1 MLTALLLVDL
11 VALVGGKL
19 HTLVPGAAP
28 VEATVL
34 VDGDRIRAVG
44 VNLSIPAQARTVDA
58 RGLHIVPGLIDGF
71 GYHDPE
77 HDTLYVA
84 AGVTTLRDH
93 GNEMGRIFGSR
104 DRAERD
110 RVQGPLLSIAGG
122 VLDGKP
128 PATAAAV
135 VVTSEVEAKEA
146 VHHLWEEKIDFV
158 AVHGG
163 IGEEAWRGACAMA
176 AEKGLAVWGPLRPKQ
191 ALADALAGGQRGF
204 VFLDALLPADRTW
217 SEVAL
222 AELEPGLRALQ
233 SSGAALVPALRG
245 YARLVEDEGEAA
257 PALALVGPQYETV
270 WISDLLGRR
279 NAWTPELRAAASV
292 AVGKQRSAL
301 LLAQRT
307 GVRLVPGSGAPH
319 PWLEPGAGLVR
330 ELMEWQAAGIP
341 AATCLDAVTRG
352 AAATL
357 GLADRGTL
365 EPGKLADLVLVR
377 GDPSADI
384 GALGQV
390 DAVVLRGA
398 LLSRADLD
406 LRLQSLAASHAKRK
420 AEASAPIA
428 VDPPKIPEGELLLT
442 CRYETVAATG
452 RVAAERIAVV
462 RELDGVIT
470 LCGRRRILPSGGNT
484 GTEVEARQR
493 LAKGLLDSFE
503 VKVRNTGHEL
513 VVRGQKVAGQW
524 RVERRLDGA
533 FIDIQNARESIG
545 AIDCDSATTFLAI
558 AATRSPGPLPVV
570 RFDEGLQLEVVR
582 WELALDEDGDHALKT
597 PSGLKFAGFME
608 NGAAKAIFEQVGQA
622 QVQTTLQELDMHGTA
637 GLPLPADKLE
647 KMKRAAAAAP
657 KDGSK

>member
-1 MLTALLLVDL
+1 MLIAPLLLDL
-11 VALVGGKL
+11 VAIVGGKV
-19 HTLVPGAAP
+19 HTLVPLAAP
-28 VEATVL
+28 LEATIL
-34 VDGDRIRAVG
+34 VEGDRI
-44 VNLSIPAQARTVDA
+44 RTVDA
-58 RGLHIVPGLIDGF
+58 RVAIPAEARQIDARGLHVIPGLIDGF

-77 HDTLYVA
+77 HDALYVA

-93 GNEMGRIFGSR
+93 GNELGRIFGSR

-128 PATAAAV
+128 PSTAAAV

-163 IGEEAWRGACAMA
+163 IGESAWRGACAMA

-191 ALADALAGGQRGF
+191 ALADALSGGQKGF
-204 VFLDALLPADRTW
+204 VFLDALLPAGRSW
-217 SEVAL
+217 HEVEL
-222 AELEPGLRALQ
+222 AELEPGLRALRGG
-233 SSGAALVPALRG
+233 GAALVPALRG
-245 YARLVEDEGEAA
+245 YARLVEDEGASASE
-257 PALALVGPQYETV
+257 LARLGPQYQTV
-270 WISDLLGRR
+270 WLADLEGRR
-279 NAWTPELRAAASV
+279 SAWTTELRAAANV
-292 AVGKQRSAL
+292 AIGKQRSAL

-307 GVRLVPGSGAPH
+307 GVPLVPGSGAPH
-319 PWLEPGAGLVR
+319 PWLAPGSGLVR
-330 ELMEWQAAGIP
+330 ELLEWQAAGIP
-341 AATCLDAVTRG
+341 ASACLDAATRG
-352 AAATL
+352 AATTL
-357 GLADRGTL
+357 GLGDRGSI

-384 GALGQV
+384 GALAQV
-390 DAVVLRGA
+390 EAVVLRGTP
-398 LLSRADLD
+398 LTRADLD
-406 LRLQSLAASHAKRK
+406 LRLEALSVANAKRK

-428 VDPPKIPEGELLLT
+428 VDPPKVPEGELLLT
-442 CRYETVAATG
+442 CRYETVAASG

-493 LAKGLLDSFE
+493 LAKGALDSFE
-503 VKVRNTGHEL
+503 IKVRNTGHEL
-513 VVRGQKVAGQW
+513 VVRAQRVAGQW

-545 AIDCDSATTFLAI
+545 AIDCDSATTYLAI
-558 AATRSPGPLPVV
+558 AATRGAGAFPVV

-582 WELALDEDGDHALKT
+582 WELALDEDGDHAIKT
-597 PSGLKFAGFME
+597 PTGVKFAGFME
-608 NGAAKAIFEQVGQA
+608 QGAAKAIFEQVGQV
-622 QVQTTLQELDMHGTA
+622 QVQTTLLEFDLHGTA

-647 KMKRAAAAAP
+647 RMKRAAQTEP
-657 KDGSK
+657 KDGKK

>member
-1 MLTALLLVDL
+1 MLTALLLLDL
-11 VALVGGKL
+11 VALVGGKV
-19 HTLVPGAAP
+19 HTLVPGSAP
-28 VEATVL
+28 LEATIL

-44 VNLSIPAQARTVDA
+44 SDVAIPSDARTIDA

-77 HDTLYVA
+77 HDALYVA

-93 GNEMGRIFGSR
+93 GNELGRIFGSR

-135 VVTSEVEAKEA
+135 VVTNEVEAKEA

-158 AVHGG
+158 AIHGG
-163 IGEEAWRGACAMA
+163 IGDEAWRGACAMA
-176 AEKGLAVWGPLRPKQ
+176 AEKGLTVWGPLRPKQ

-204 VFLDALLPADRTW
+204 VFLDTLLPAGRAWT
-217 SEVAL
+217 EVEL

-233 SSGAALVPALRG
+233 SGGAALVPALRG
-245 YARLVEDEGEAA
+245 YSRLVEDEGESA
-257 PALALVGPQYETV
+257 PELAQVGPQYESV
-270 WISDLLGRR
+270 WLADLLSRR
-279 NAWTPELRAAASV
+279 NSWTAEMRAAAGV
-292 AVGKQRSAL
+292 AIGKQRSAL
-301 LLAQRT
+301 LLAHRT

-319 PWLEPGAGLVR
+319 PWLAPGAGLVR
-330 ELMEWQAAGIP
+330 ELLEWQAAGIP
-341 AATCLDAVTRG
+341 AAECLDAATRG
-352 AAATL
+352 AASA
-357 GLADRGTL
+357 LALSDRGTI

-377 GDPSADI
+377 GDPAADI

-390 DAVVLRGA
+390 DSVLLRGA

-406 LRLQSLAASHAKRK
+406 LRLQALAAANAKRK

-428 VDPPKIPEGELLLT
+428 VDPPKVPEGELLLT

-462 RELDGVIT
+462 RELDGVLT

-493 LAKGLLDSFE
+493 IAKGQLDSFE

-533 FIDIQNARESIG
+533 FIDIQNARESLG
-545 AIDCDSATTFLAI
+545 AIDCDSATTYLAI
-558 AATRSPGPLPVV
+558 AATRGAGPFPVV

-597 PSGLKFAGFME
+597 PTGLKFAGFME

-622 QVQTTLQELDMHGTA
+622 QVQTTLQEFDVHGTA

-647 KMKRAAAAAP
+647 KMKRAAQAAP